1 LSSVRAL
8 VLKKHG
14 PPDQALEVQDWPE
27 PSPGRGQILVDVRAA
42 GINFADILGRMGLYP
57 DAPKTP
63 CVMGYEVAGTVAA
76 VGPDAEFAQ
85 GDRVIAAT
93 HFEGFAEKAVADTKN
108 VLKLPEGM
116 SFEQGA
122 ALPVNYG
129 TAYAALILFAN
140 VRRGET
146 VLVNAAAG
154 GVGIAALQILK
165 TRGAQAIGT
174 ASASKHDAI
183 RAQGAVHTIDY
194 RNQDVAE
201 EVKRITEG
209 RGVDVVLDSLG
220 EFRQSYKLLGTG
232 GRLVMYGVSN
242 IAGGERRNY
251 ARAARELLR
260 LPRFNPIRL
269 MNQNKAVI
277 GLNLLHWWD
286 ERGSLE
292 EVTAPLI
299 DLLEQGA
306 IDPVV
311 AEAFPFDRAA
321 DAHRFIQ
328 ERKNIGKVVLTW

>member
-1 LSSVRAL
+1 VRAL
-8 VLKKHG
+8 VLERHG
-14 PPDQALEVQDWPE
+14 PPDQALKVREWPD
-27 PSPGRGQILVDVRAA
+27 PTPGPGQVLVDVRAA

-93 HFEGFAEKAVADTKN
+93 HFGGFAEKAVADTAN
-108 VLKLPEGM
+108 VLRLPENLT
-116 SFEQGA
+116 FEQGA

-129 TAYAALILFAN
+129 TAYAALVLMAA
-140 VRRGET
+140 VRSGET

-154 GVGIAALQILK
+154 GVGIAALQVLR
-165 TRGAQAIGT
+165 TRDAQAIGT
-174 ASASKHDAI
+174 ASASKHEAI
-183 RAQGAVHTIDY
+183 RAQGAAHTIDY
-194 RNQDVAE
+194 RNQDVAK
-201 EVKRITEG
+201 EVERITAG
-209 RGVDVVLDSLG
+209 RGVDVVLDPLG

-242 IAGGERRNY
+242 IAGGERRNLV
-251 ARAARELLR
+251 RAARELAR

-286 ERGSLE
+286 DRGSLE
-292 EVTAPLI
+292 EVTAPLVEM
-299 DLLEQGA
+299 LEQGT

-311 AEAFPFDRAA
+311 AEAFPFDRAG
-321 DAHRFIQ
+321 DAHRFIE
-328 ERKNIGKVVLTW
+328 ERKKIWKVVLTW